1 MKNCELCGGAAGIY
15 CESDQAS
22 LCWDCD
28 RKVHGAN
35 FLVAKHTRSLL
46 CHSCQQPTLWRASGQ
61 NLGSAV
67 SVCDSCSGVDCKEE
81 ERTQESE
88 EECEEDE
95 GNDDYDDQEEMMVED
110 SGDEEEDEDGE
121 NQVVPWS
128 GDSSQ
133 PSPPVVSS
141 DSSSAGED
149 EVVSDIGGGGFG
161 LKRMRENLAVYS
173 DDDIGCSSSHLGSI
187 ASAGGEAVSGALKQR
202 RLGELNQSERNEDHG
217 EETKSKPTAIVS
229 SLKRLQKEMI
239 SNNGNAAATVIGICR
254 LSRDQNH

>member
-1 MKNCELCGGAAGIY
+1 MKKGEIQGERMKSCELCGGAAGIY

-46 CHSCQQPTLWRASGQ
+46 CHACQQPTLWRASGR

-67 SVCDSCSGVDCKEE
+67 SVCESCTSVDCKDE

-88 EECEEDE
+88 EECEEDDD
-95 GNDDYDDQEEMMVED
+95 NDDYEDQEEVMMED

-149 EVVSDIGGGGFG
+149 EVVAGIGGGGFG
-161 LKRMRENLAVYS
+161 LKRMREDLAVYS
-173 DDDIGCSSSHLGSI
+173 D
-187 ASAGGEAVSGALKQR
+187 VR
-202 RLGELNQSERNEDHG
+202 
-217 EETKSKPTAIVS
+217 
-229 SLKRLQKEMI
+229 SL
-239 SNNGNAAATVIGICR
+239 
-254 LSRDQNH
+254 